1 MFRVHG
7 FNWDS
12 GNVHKVEKHGLSIEQ
27 IEEFFQSNPYV
38 CPDLK
43 NSKKESRFLAF
54 DKLGAK
60 ILFVAFTLRAVDGVL
75 KIRVISARYARK
87 KEWDKFYGQI

>member
-1 MFRVHG
+1 MLRVYG

-12 GNVHKVEKHGLSIEQ
+12 GNVQKAKKHGLPIEQ
-27 IEEFFQSNPYV
+27 IEQFFQSSPYIY
-38 CPDLK
+38 PDLK

-54 DKLGAK
+54 DKLGVK

-75 KIRVISARYARK
+75 RIRVISARYAHK
-87 KEWDKFYGQI
+87 KEWGKFYGQI